1 VLLYHDTR
9 LQVKLDLFAKDGLS
23 DSQMEQQQQTEN
35 DIHTDRQTDKKCTVT
50 HMDKHMNTYD
60 VDDLSEGQTEGNVEW
75 I

>member
-1 VLLYHDTR
+1 
-9 LQVKLDLFAKDGLS
+9 
-23 DSQMEQQQQTEN
+23 MEQQQQTEN
-35 DIHTDRQTDKKCTVT
+35 DIHTDRQTDRQTDIKCTVT